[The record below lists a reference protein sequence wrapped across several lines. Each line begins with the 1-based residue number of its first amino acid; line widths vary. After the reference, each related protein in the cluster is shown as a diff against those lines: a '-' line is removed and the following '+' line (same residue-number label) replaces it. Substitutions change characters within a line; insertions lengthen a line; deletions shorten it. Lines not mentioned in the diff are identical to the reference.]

1 MDPVEIRLIRKVF
14 IKGRG
19 AEVVRKIRPSPI
31 LREPFKDSAPSR
43 SVFGYYDRNL
53 QCNAVSS
60 VLHRTRIDKGAMIKF
75 RINCQCQSE
84 LICIVIFHF

>member
-1 MDPVEIRLIRKVF
+1 MDQVEIRLIRKVF

-19 AEVVRKIRPSPI
+19 AEVVGKIRLSPI

-43 SVFGYYDRNL
+43 SVFGYYDPNL

-60 VLHRTRIDKGAMIKF
+60 VLHRTRIDKGAMIK
-75 RINCQCQSE
+75 IPNQLPMSE
-84 LICIVIFHF
+84 